1 MPDQHHQVLALLGE
15 APQRFQRLGHVVL
28 QRLHRRAHPFDLSR
42 QPERGDG
49 DGRRHPQERQRDDG
63 ERDGDGRSDPLGA
76 GADLEQCECL
86 QIHGVLP
93 EVADG
98 RTATKCRRRGPS
110 RKTTASDTHR
120 NPLAP
125 LDVPTGPRQL
135 WPCLHAF
142 SCAAV
147 VRCAGTVRPA
157 GNKNAALPILAATVL
172 ADGPVELDNIPRIR
186 DVETMLALLVDL
198 GASAE
203 WIGPNLVRVDARG
216 VKPKPLDPGLCA
228 KIRAS
233 ILLAGPLLAR
243 FGTVTL
249 PPPGGDVI
257 GRRRVDTHFLAL
269 EQLGASVMVGDRY
282 ELEAKGL
289 QGADI
294 FLDEPS
300 VTGTENALMAAVAAK
315 GRTVLR
321 NAACEPHVQDLAR
334 ALVAMGA
341 QIEGI
346 GSNIYT
352 IEGGRPLGG
361 ASYAIGPDHI
371 EIGSFIGLAAVT
383 NGDITI
389 DPVRPEDLRS
399 TLLGF
404 ERLGIRP
411 RVEGNRLTVGPDQE
425 RRIRPDLGGHVP
437 KLEDGPW
444 PAFPADVMSTTI
456 VTATQCSGMILV
468 FEKMFE
474 SRLFFV
480 DKLIGMGAR
489 IVLCDPHRAV
499 ISGPSALKGGIVESP
514 DIRAGMAMVLAAL
527 AAEGASTIHN
537 VGQIERGYERID
549 ERLRALGAE
558 IERVDG

>member
-1 MPDQHHQVLALLGE
+1 MP
-15 APQRFQRLGHVVL
+15 PRFLV
-28 QRLHRRAHPFDLSR
+28 
-42 QPERGDG
+42 RG
-49 DGRRHPQERQRDDG
+49 GR
-63 ERDGDGRSDPLGA
+63 PL
-76 GADLEQCECL
+76 
-86 QIHGVLP
+86 
-93 EVADG
+93 
-98 RTATKCRRRGPS
+98 R
-110 RKTTASDTHR
+110 
-120 NPLAP
+120 
-125 LDVPTGPRQL
+125 
-135 WPCLHAF
+135 
-142 SCAAV
+142 
-147 VRCAGTVRPA
+147 GTVRPA

-172 ADGPVELDNIPRIR
+172 ADGLVELDNIPRIR
-186 DVETMLALLVDL
+186 DVETMLALLQDL
-198 GASAE
+198 GAQVE
-203 WIGPNLVRVDARG
+203 WTAANTVKVDTHAVR
-216 VKPKPLDPGLCA
+216 PKPLDPALGA
-228 KIRAS
+228 RIRAA
-233 ILLAGPLLAR
+233 ILLAGPMLAR
-243 FGTVTL
+243 FGAVTL

-269 EQLGASVMVGDRY
+269 EQLGASVNVGDRY
-282 ELEAKGL
+282 ELEGKSLA
-289 QGADI
+289 GADI

-300 VTGTENALMAAVAAK
+300 VTGTENALMAAVMAK

-341 QIEGI
+341 HIEGI

-352 IEGGRPLGG
+352 IEGGHPLKG

-383 NGDITI
+383 NGEVVI
-389 DPVRPEDLRS
+389 DPVRGEDLRS

-411 RVEGNRLTVGPDQE
+411 RVDGSRLTVSPDQE

-456 VTATQCSGMILV
+456 VTATQCSGMLLV

-499 ISGPSALKGGIVESP
+499 ISGPSPLKGGIVESP
-514 DIRAGMAMVLAAL
+514 DIRAGMAMLLAAL
-527 AAEGASTIHN
+527 AAEGSSTIHN

-558 IERVDG
+558 IERAE

>member
-1 MPDQHHQVLALLGE
+1 MP
-15 APQRFQRLGHVVL
+15 PRFLVHG
-28 QRLHRRAHPFDLSR
+28 
-42 QPERGDG
+42 
-49 DGRRHPQERQRDDG
+49 GR
-63 ERDGDGRSDPLGA
+63 PL
-76 GADLEQCECL
+76 
-86 QIHGVLP
+86 
-93 EVADG
+93 
-98 RTATKCRRRGPS
+98 R
-110 RKTTASDTHR
+110 
-120 NPLAP
+120 
-125 LDVPTGPRQL
+125 
-135 WPCLHAF
+135 
-142 SCAAV
+142 
-147 VRCAGTVRPA
+147 GTVRPA
-157 GNKNAALPILAATVL
+157 GNKNAALPILAATLL
-172 ADGPVELDNIPRIR
+172 ADGPVDLDNIPRIR

-198 GASAE
+198 GATAE
-203 WIGPNLVRVDARG
+203 WTGANAVRVDTRS
-216 VKPKPLDPGLCA
+216 VKPKPLDPGLCS

-243 FGTVTL
+243 FGSVTL

-269 EQLGASVMVGDRY
+269 EHLGASVMVGDRY
-282 ELEAKGL
+282 ELEAKELRGE
-289 QGADI
+289 DI

-300 VTGTENALMAAVAAK
+300 VTGTENALMAAVMAK
-315 GRTVLR
+315 GRTILR

-341 QIEGI
+341 EIGGI

-352 IEGGRPLGG
+352 IEGGRPLVGTTY
-361 ASYAIGPDHI
+361 SIGPDHI

-383 NGDITI
+383 NGEVTI
-389 DPVRPEDLRS
+389 EPVRSEDLRS
-399 TLLGF
+399 TILGF

-411 RVEGNRLTVGPDQE
+411 RIEGNKLSVSPGQE

-456 VTATQCSGMILV
+456 VTATQCSGMLLV

-499 ISGPSALKGGIVESP
+499 ISGPSPLKGGTVESP
-514 DIRAGMAMVLAAL
+514 DIRAGMAMLLAAL
-527 AAEGASTIHN
+527 AAEGPSTIHN

>member
-1 MPDQHHQVLALLGE
+1 MP
-15 APQRFQRLGHVVL
+15 PRFLV
-28 QRLHRRAHPFDLSR
+28 
-42 QPERGDG
+42 RG
-49 DGRRHPQERQRDDG
+49 
-63 ERDGDGRSDPLGA
+63 GRSL
-76 GADLEQCECL
+76 
-86 QIHGVLP
+86 
-93 EVADG
+93 
-98 RTATKCRRRGPS
+98 RGS
-110 RKTTASDTHR
+110 I
-120 NPLAP
+120 
-125 LDVPTGPRQL
+125 
-135 WPCLHAF
+135 
-142 SCAAV
+142 
-147 VRCAGTVRPA
+147 RPA
-157 GNKNAALPILAATVL
+157 GNKNAALPILASTIL
-172 ADGPVELDNIPRIR
+172 ADGPMDLDNIPRIR

-203 WIGPNLVRVDARG
+203 WTGPNLVRVDARQ
-216 VKPKPLDPGLCA
+216 VRPKPLDPKLCA
-228 KIRAS
+228 RIRAS
-233 ILLAGPLLAR
+233 ILLAGPMLAR

-269 EQLGASVMVGDRY
+269 EQLGASVTVGDRY
-282 ELEAKGL
+282 ELEAKKGL
-289 QGADI
+289 VGADI

-300 VTGTENALMAAVAAK
+300 VTGTENALMAAVAAR

-361 ASYAIGPDHI
+361 ASYSIGPDHI

-383 NGDITI
+383 NGEITI
-389 DPVRPEDLRS
+389 EPVRPDDLRS

-411 RVEGNRLTVGPDQE
+411 RVDGQRLTVDADQE

-456 VTATQCSGMILV
+456 VSATQCSGMLLV

-499 ISGPSALKGGIVESP
+499 ISGPSPLKGGTVESP
-514 DIRAGMAMVLAAL
+514 DIRAGMAMLLAAL
-527 AAEGASTIHN
+527 AAEGSSTIHN

-549 ERLRALGAE
+549 ERLRALGAD
-558 IERVDG
+558 IERVDD

>member
-1 MPDQHHQVLALLGE
+1 MP
-15 APQRFQRLGHVVL
+15 PRFLV
-28 QRLHRRAHPFDLSR
+28 
-42 QPERGDG
+42 RG
-49 DGRRHPQERQRDDG
+49 GR
-63 ERDGDGRSDPLGA
+63 PL
-76 GADLEQCECL
+76 
-86 QIHGVLP
+86 
-93 EVADG
+93 
-98 RTATKCRRRGPS
+98 RGS
-110 RKTTASDTHR
+110 I
-120 NPLAP
+120 
-125 LDVPTGPRQL
+125 
-135 WPCLHAF
+135 
-142 SCAAV
+142 
-147 VRCAGTVRPA
+147 RPA
-157 GNKNAALPILAATVL
+157 GNKNAALPILASTVL
-172 ADGPVELDNIPRIR
+172 ADGPMELDNIPRIR
-186 DVETMLALLVDL
+186 DVETMLELLVDL

-203 WIGPNLVRVDARG
+203 WIGPNLVRVDARQAR
-216 VKPKPLDPGLCA
+216 PKPLDPRLCA
-228 KIRAS
+228 RIRAS

-243 FGTVTL
+243 FGSVTL

-269 EQLGASVMVGDRY
+269 EQLGALVTVGDRY
-282 ELEAKGL
+282 ELEAKKGL
-289 QGADI
+289 TGADI

-300 VTGTENALMAAVAAK
+300 VTGTENALMAAVAAR

-341 QIEGI
+341 SIEGI
-346 GSNIYT
+346 GTNVYT
-352 IEGGRPLGG
+352 IDGGRPLHG

-383 NGDITI
+383 NGAITI

-404 ERLGIRP
+404 ERIGIRP
-411 RVEGNRLTVGPDQE
+411 RIDGHRLTVDADQE
-425 RRIRPDLGGHVP
+425 RRVRPDLGGHVP

-456 VTATQCSGMILV
+456 VSATQCAGMLLV

-499 ISGPSALKGGIVESP
+499 ISGPSPLKGGVVESP
-514 DIRAGMAMVLAAL
+514 DIRAGMAMLLAAL
-527 AAEGASTIHN
+527 AADGPSTIHN

-549 ERLRALGAE
+549 ERLRALGAD
-558 IERVDG
+558 IERRDD

>member
-1 MPDQHHQVLALLGE
+1 MP
-15 APQRFQRLGHVVL
+15 PRFLV
-28 QRLHRRAHPFDLSR
+28 
-42 QPERGDG
+42 RGG
-49 DGRRHPQERQRDDG
+49 Q
-63 ERDGDGRSDPLGA
+63 SL
-76 GADLEQCECL
+76 
-86 QIHGVLP
+86 
-93 EVADG
+93 
-98 RTATKCRRRGPS
+98 RG
-110 RKTTASDTHR
+110 TI
-120 NPLAP
+120 
-125 LDVPTGPRQL
+125 
-135 WPCLHAF
+135 
-142 SCAAV
+142 
-147 VRCAGTVRPA
+147 RPA
-157 GNKNAALPILAATVL
+157 GNKNAALPILASTVL
-172 ADGPVELDNIPRIR
+172 ADGIMELDNIPRIR

-216 VKPKPLDPGLCA
+216 VRPKPLDPKLCA
-228 KIRAS
+228 RIRAS

-269 EQLGASVMVGDRY
+269 EQLGASVTVGDRY
-282 ELEAKGL
+282 ELEAKKGL
-289 QGADI
+289 VGNDI

-341 QIEGI
+341 HIDGI
-346 GSNIYT
+346 GSNIYS

-361 ASYAIGPDHI
+361 AAYAIGPDHI

-383 NGDITI
+383 NGAITI
-389 DPVRPEDLRS
+389 DPVRADDLRS

-411 RVEGNRLTVGPDQE
+411 RVEGQRLTVDADQE

-456 VTATQCSGMILV
+456 VTATQCAGMLLV

-499 ISGPSALKGGIVESP
+499 ISGPAPLKGGIVESP
-514 DIRAGMAMVLAAL
+514 DIRAGMAMLLAAL
-527 AAEGASTIHN
+527 AAEGSSTIHN

-549 ERLRALGAE
+549 ERLRALGAD
-558 IERVDG
+558 ITRADD